1 MKNILRLLKLTG
13 THFIDR
19 FHQHVYAQLLQAQRK
34 KQSSYECLFPLLGSA
49 GVNAAHKYV
58 GEIDPRQGMLYK
70 NGKART
76 AVNHVKI

>member
-13 THFIDR
+13 THFIGR
-19 FHQHVYAQLLQAQRK
+19 FHQHVYAQRK
-34 KQSSYECLFPLLGSA
+34 KQSSYECLFALLGSA

-58 GEIDPRQGMLYK
+58 GEIDPRHGMLYK

-76 AVNHVKI
+76 TADHVKI